1 MMASPPAAKIGGM
14 PRRQVR
20 RARSRGTAPGQR
32 KGSALSPCPAG
43 LSVPGATMGAM
54 DTTGPSKADEP
65 PEETGGAGRGHEVAR
80 TLRAF
85 ALRLP
90 ESREDHPW
98 GETVVK
104 VNKKIFL
111 FLRETL
117 SGGSPPKITVKLPRS
132 NGHALAMAGATPSS
146 HGLGR
151 AGWVTIP
158 LTGDPAETE
167 VLLDWVE
174 ESYRAV
180 APKRLTALLDT
191 TNTEASPD

>member
-1 MMASPPAAKIGGM
+1 
-14 PRRQVR
+14 
-20 RARSRGTAPGQR
+20 
-32 KGSALSPCPAG
+32 
-43 LSVPGATMGAM
+43 MGAM
-54 DTTGPSKADEP
+54 DTTGNARAAETAES
-65 PEETGGAGRGHEVAR
+65 TGGAGGTGRGGEVAE

-90 ESREDHPW
+90 GSYEDHPW

-104 VNKKIFL
+104 VSKKIFL
-111 FLRETL
+111 FLGEEP
-117 SGGSPPKITVKLPRS
+117 SGGRPPRITVKLPRS
-132 NGHALAMAGATPSS
+132 NGHALAVAGAAPSS

-158 LTGDPAETE
+158 LTGEPAETE

-180 APKRLTALLDT
+180 APKRLIALLDT
-191 TNTEASPD
+191 AGAETSPD